1 MAPHC
6 KSVHTKHLFASL
18 SDPNLGCERTRLR
31 CSQSL
36 ITQEVIKQ
44 LELTEVDAWR

>member
-6 KSVHTKHLFASL
+6 KSLHTKHLFASL
-18 SDPNLGCERTRLR
+18 SDPNLGWECTRLS
-31 CSQSL
+31 CSQCL
-36 ITQEVIKQ
+36 ITQEVIKL